1 MSFNYNQIQ
10 NELGTFNLVGE
21 NLMDFH
27 AEPGTLPY
35 NGQRH

>member
-27 AEPGTLPY
+27 AEPGRV